1 MTFIQKILKPI
12 GAMRL
17 ANWNRK
23 VRGYY
28 DRFFTQAKKSSAH
41 STFCEQ
47 VYGKDLCQQGIMDME
62 QLNKLLE
69 VLNLN
74 KKSRVLELG
83 CGNGVITQYMANE
96 TGAHFT
102 GVDYSGVGIK
112 QARALAQNN
121 GGLSFQKADIKKLRF
136 AAGSFDTI
144 IAIDVLH
151 FFPDSYLDRVIKL
164 LKTLLTP
171 GGQIGAFFTQEFR
184 GYGSKESMQPEN
196 TRLAKILQANNL
208 QFETHEFTLPECK
221 QWKKQVKVLE
231 ELKPQFEAEGH
242 TYLYY
247 YRYDEAIRKVNNLEN
262 RRRFLYHVRMPG

>member
-1 MTFIQKILKPI
+1 MIFIQKILKSI
-12 GAMRL
+12 GVIRL

-47 VYGKDLCQQGIMDME
+47 VYGKGLCQQGIMDME

-74 KKSRVLELG
+74 KNSRVLELG
-83 CGNGVITQYMANE
+83 CGNGVITQFMAIE
-96 TGAHFT
+96 TGAHYT
-102 GVDYSGVGIK
+102 GIDYSGAVIK
-112 QARALAQNN
+112 QVRALTQNN
-121 GGLSFQKADIKKLRF
+121 DGLSFQKADIKKLKF
-136 AAGSFDTI
+136 AAASIDAI
-144 IAIDVLH
+144 IDIDVLL

-171 GGQIGAFFTQEFR
+171 DGQIGTFFTQEFR
-184 GYGSKESMQPEN
+184 GYWSKESLQLEN

-208 QFETHEFTLPECK
+208 EFETMNLP
-221 QWKKQVKVLE
+221 
-231 ELKPQFEAEGH
+231 
-242 TYLYY
+242 
-247 YRYDEAIRKVNNLEN
+247 YRSGNSGKSRS
-262 RRRFLYHVRMPG
+262 RFLKN